1 MVSCWAVAYQ
11 ENRERERILGY
22 VRVPSIYRRLPL
34 QKAGVWGVTVGE
46 KDRCSSGPHGPWL

>member
-11 ENRERERILGY
+11 ENRERERILSY
-22 VRVPSIYRRLPL
+22 VRVPSMVEKP
-34 QKAGVWGVTVGE
+34 GVWGVTVGE